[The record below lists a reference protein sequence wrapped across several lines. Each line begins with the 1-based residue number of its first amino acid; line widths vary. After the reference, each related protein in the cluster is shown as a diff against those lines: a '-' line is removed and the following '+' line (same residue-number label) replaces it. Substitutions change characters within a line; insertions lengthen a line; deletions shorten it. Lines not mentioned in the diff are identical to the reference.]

1 MGFPFLV
8 AWQLAKGLRRT
19 YKAVTADSCLPHQ
32 PHGELG
38 TIAGMYPVLFNLSAC
53 LDICYSFYLFSA
65 TIFYLFI
72 LTHPLKLSLDEPSFR
87 KTALK
92 TLHLIPSQT
101 KLYHIHFS
109 VSSLDHALLHRTMT
123 TTWHTVGVNK
133 LLNEQAS
140 T

>member
-38 TIAGMYPVLFNLSAC
+38 TIAGMYPVLYNLSAC

-72 LTHPLKLSLDEPSFR
+72 LTHPLKLSLDEPSFT

-92 TLHLIPSQT
+92 TAFNSISNQALPHSLFCFFTGPCAPSQDND
-101 KLYHIHFS
+101 YYMAHS
-109 VSSLDHALLHRTMT
+109 RCQQ
-123 TTWHTVGVNK
+123 TVK
-133 LLNEQAS
+133 
-140 T
+140 